1 MKRIGVLG
9 GGQLGT
15 MLAGA
20 IHDLGAEACIYEP
33 DAAAP
38 ACTRFRQVVNAAW
51 TDEEALRRFFA
62 SCDAV
67 TYEMEHIDTA
77 ALKVLDTRTPLLPK
91 LSVLETAQDRI
102 HEKTFLERAGLPHVA
117 FAIARGRAELLAI
130 AESFGFPFIVK
141 TVRGGY
147 DGKGQ
152 AFISSA
158 AELATIAPTLAEGG
172 TYLLEE
178 AIDLALEASAIV
190 GRSPRGEEVLFP
202 VFENVHSEHILD
214 LTLVPARIPPAL
226 GEALQRIGLE
236 AARALDVHGLLTTE
250 FFVSRKPS
258 AARAQPPHGGAN
270 ARSVVVGDYYIYV
283 NEFAPRPHNSGHVTR
298 NACTASQYDVLAR
311 ILLDVPVGSSPSA
324 QGATS
329 IGLVGPG
336 VFCMGNL
343 LGDIWLAQGRRDLDL
358 SCLRDFPEVIDVVLY
373 GKHSAQPK
381 RKMGH
386 FVTQAA
392 DAERAVAIAKAFR
405 HKLIA

>member
-38 ACTRFRQVVNAAW
+38 ACARFRNVVNAPW
-51 TDEEALRRFFA
+51 TDADALGRFFS

-67 TYEMEHIDTA
+67 TYEMEHIDTR
-77 ALKVLDTRTPLLPK
+77 ALKALETGAPLLPNV
-91 LSVLETAQDRI
+91 SVLETAQDRI

-117 FAIARGRAELLAI
+117 FAVVRGRDELLRVAG
-130 AESFGFPFIVK
+130 SFGFPFIIK

-152 AFISSA
+152 AFVASA
-158 AELATIAPTLAEGG
+158 AGLGPVAATLAADGV
-172 TYLLEE
+172 YLLEE
-178 AIDLALEASAIV
+178 AIDLALEASVIV
-190 GRSPRGEEVLFP
+190 GRSPRGEEVVFP
-202 VFENVHSEHILD
+202 VFENVHTEHILD
-214 LTLVPARIPPAL
+214 LTVVPARIPPELA
-226 GEALQRIGLE
+226 ERLQSIALE

-250 FFVSRKPS
+250 FFLSRTATQRPAMSTNATAHAPS
-258 AARAQPPHGGAN
+258 
-270 ARSVVVGDYYIYV
+270 RSVAVGGHHVYV

-311 ILLDVPVGSSPSA
+311 VLLDVPVASPA
-324 QGATS
+324 
-329 IGLVGPG
+329 LVGPG

-358 SCLRDFPEVIDVVLY
+358 SSLRQFPEVIDVVLY
-373 GKHSAQPK
+373 GKRDAQPR

-386 FVTQAA
+386 FVTQAPDA
-392 DAERAVAIAKAFR
+392 DRAIRAAKAFR
-405 HKLIA
+405 HNLLA

>member
-38 ACTRFRQVVNAAW
+38 ACARFREVVNAPW
-51 TDEEALRRFFA
+51 TDAPALERFFS

-67 TYEMEHIDTA
+67 TYEMEHIDTT
-77 ALKVLDTRTPLLPK
+77 ALKSLRSPTPLWPNVH
-91 LSVLETAQDRI
+91 VLEVAQDRI
-102 HEKTFLERAGLPHVA
+102 REKTFLEHAHLPHVA
-117 FAIARGRAELLAI
+117 FTAVTGRDELLRSA
-130 AESFGFPFIVK
+130 ASFGYPFIIK

-152 AFISSA
+152 AFVASA
-158 AELATIAPTLAEGG
+158 EELGPIVESLAPDG

-178 AIDLALEASAIV
+178 AIDLALEASVIV
-190 GRSPRGEEVLFP
+190 GRSPRGEEVVFP
-202 VFENVHSEHILD
+202 VFENVHAEHILD
-214 LTLVPARIPPAL
+214 LTIVPARIPPELA
-226 GEALQRIGLE
+226 ERLQAIALE

-250 FFVSRKPS
+250 FFLSRTQGPEVPTRPGRVAS
-258 AARAQPPHGGAN
+258 
-270 ARSVVVGDYYIYV
+270 RSVAAFGYHVYV

-311 ILLDVPVGSSPSA
+311 ILLGVPVNSPE
-324 QGATS
+324 
-329 IGLVGPG
+329 LVGPG

-343 LGDIWLAQGRRDLDL
+343 LGDIWLAQGRVDLDL
-358 SCLRDFPEVIDVVLY
+358 SCLREFPEVIDVVLY
-373 GKHSAQPK
+373 GKRNAQAR

-386 FVTQAA
+386 FVTQAPDA
-392 DAERAVAIAKAFR
+392 DRAIRSAKAFR
-405 HKLIA
+405 QKLLT

>member
-1 MKRIGVLG
+1 MRRIGVLG

-102 HEKTFLERAGLPHVA
+102 HEKTFLEDAGLPHVA
-117 FAIARGRAELLAI
+117 FAVARGRAELLAA

-152 AFISSA
+152 AFVSSA
-158 AELATIAPTLAEGG
+158 ADLAVIAPKLAEGG

-178 AIDLALEASAIV
+178 AVDLALEASAIV
-190 GRSPRGEEVLFP
+190 GRSPRGEEVVFP
-202 VFENVHSEHILD
+202 IFENVHSAHILD
-214 LTLVPARIPPAL
+214 LTVVPARIPPEL
-226 GEALQRIGLE
+226 GAALQRIALE

-250 FFVSRKPS
+250 FFVSGKAPAPRAS
-258 AARAQPPHGGAN
+258 ASQGTP
-270 ARSVVVGDYYIYV
+270 ARSVVVGDHHVYV

-311 ILLDVPVGSSPSA
+311 ILLDVPVGSP
-324 QGATS
+324 
-329 IGLVGPG
+329 GLVGPG

-343 LGDIWLAQGRRDLDL
+343 LGDVWLAQGRRDLDL

-392 DAERAVAIAKAFR
+392 DAERAVAVAKAFR
-405 HKLIA
+405 HKLLA